1 MADKPNDLEQEVTAI
16 VAAGFEKQDTTAEQ
30 DQGEQEG
37 KRFLDVDL
45 YRLPNGGV
53 LLLPHDASNPL
64 ETTAVESDGTTTTT
78 DQTQP
83 EQEQTEPP
91 QPEPAVPI
99 APLQQKPHRVKPTYV
114 LVPLLFLV
122 ILTAGML
129 SYIFLLP

>member
-1 MADKPNDLEQEVTAI
+1 MADKPNDLEGEVAAV

-30 DQGEQEG
+30 DQEEQEG

-91 QPEPAVPI
+91 QPEPTGAGTLP
-99 APLQQKPHRVKPTYV
+99 QQK
-114 LVPLLFLV
+114 
-122 ILTAGML
+122 
-129 SYIFLLP
+129 